1 MDKDSSDYGL
11 EVVDE
16 NGTDDVYTVSGTTN
30 DHTEVAS
37 HKYGFPIDEVSQ
49 SNFEESTSHSRRES
63 MCLNAPSEHD
73 ISSNLEVMDVTVIES
88 SKCGKDAEALKA
100 MGSFKPFKPQTT
112 AAPFFKPTA
121 APVPSVP
128 QAAASFSS
136 GLETLQL
143 NNEFTPS
150 TPYVHKFRTEMC
162 KNFELYGKCKYGD
175 EVSIFVYF
183 TTIQICRIPG

>member
-16 NGTDDVYTVSGTTN
+16 NGTDDAYTVSGTTN

-63 MCLNAPSEHD
+63 MCLNAPSD
-73 ISSNLEVMDVTVIES
+73 LEVMDVTVIES
-88 SKCGKDAEALKA
+88 SKCGKYADALKD
-100 MGSFKPFKPQTT
+100 MGPFKPFKPQTA

-128 QAAASFSS
+128 QAASFSS

-183 TTIQICRIPG
+183 TRIQICRIPG